1 MNVSQVATKVMKHL
15 IEEFASSDLFG
26 RDNYEWYA
34 RVTGRVLRVQGEWIC
49 SFQYPTTGLF
59 ATTFSLEAEKTWLQC
74 ECARWHLTLA
84 QSERPTDCVEPTPN
98 ITSTSLGMIPE
109 HTLLESC
116 TRLSISL
123 EQNGLFKAGTNSN
136 SSNSSSE
143 NENVSQHM
151 TLEELRAVNRYAE
164 STKSLSYLPLV
175 HERQTARM
183 RTRSEWF
190 LQPTVECASCGGSLE
205 SDVSTALAGT
215 LLRRSSSGTI
225 GECKIIFFI
234 FSFRYVIF
242 GTILSF

>member
-1 MNVSQVATKVMKHL
+1 MKHL

-49 SFQYPTTGLF
+49 SFQYPASGFYGTPL
-59 ATTFSLEAEKTWLQC
+59 SLEAEKTWLQC
-74 ECARWHLTLA
+74 ECARWHMTLT
-84 QSERPTDCVEPTPN
+84 QGERNNECVEPTQN

-123 EQNGLFKAGTNSN
+123 EQNGLFKAGTNS
-136 SSNSSSE
+136 SPSNSSSE
-143 NENVSQHM
+143 TENVSTHM

-190 LQPTVECASCGGSLE
+190 LTPTVECVSCGGSLE
-205 SDVSTALAGT
+205 SDVSAALAGT

-225 GECKIIFFI
+225 GERKMLFLNFFLNDQIFVLIIYCTLHI
-234 FSFRYVIF
+234 ID
-242 GTILSF
+242 I

>member
-1 MNVSQVATKVMKHL
+1 MKHL

-49 SFQYPTTGLF
+49 SFQCPALAQQLYAAAL
-59 ATTFSLEAEKTWLQC
+59 SLEAEKTWLQC
-74 ECARWHLTLA
+74 ECARWHLTLS
-84 QSERPTDCVEPTPN
+84 QTPERNSDCVDPN
-98 ITSTSLGMIPE
+98 QTVTSTSLGMIPE

-123 EQNGLFKAGTNSN
+123 EQNGLFKAGTNT
-136 SSNSSSE
+136 SSSSSSSGE
-143 NENVSQHM
+143 NENGSQHM

-183 RTRSEWF
+183 WARSEWF
-190 LQPTVECASCGGSLE
+190 LTPVECANCGGSLE

-225 GECKIIFFI
+225 GKHKAFFCA
-234 FSFRYVIF
+234 FHFYLDF
-242 GTILSF
+242 K